1 MAATDK
7 LSDKAIKA
15 ALKTAVATGQP
26 RRLADGAGLCV
37 EVRPTGVGW
46 WRLRFWNGGKEGML
60 SLGTYPEV
68 SLALARERRAE
79 YRKAA
84 AAGTSPSDERKAGK
98 AAAAQRQEAERLAA
112 AGLPIPGTFEHTARD
127 WYSRHL
133 PTWSTGHATKILALM
148 VNDLF
153 PYLGTRPLAEMDAPE
168 VLRAVRRIE
177 ARGAVETAYRA
188 LKAAG
193 AVFRHG
199 VQNGHCD
206 SDPTRDLKGAV
217 ILPESRHR
225 AAVTEPAKL
234 GELLRAI
241 QSYQG
246 TPVVRTALTLAPLVF
261 LRPNELRRAE
271 WSEFDLDG
279 ATWTIPSVRMK
290 GRLKAKLSGT
300 PHVVPLA
307 RQAVAVLRDLRPL
320 TGHGRYV
327 FPSPLTRER
336 PMSDNAILTALRRMG
351 FAKEEV
357 TGHGFRATAR
367 TLLAERLD
375 VPPDVI
381 EAQLAHAVGD
391 SLGRAYNRTQFLEQ
405 RRRMMS
411 IWADYLDSLRDGID
425 AAVRGS
431 ARHRR
436 SALSA
441 QSAVL
446 DERKVRV
453 VRSAAEPSQLA
464 DRGSKR

>member
-7 LSDKAIKA
+7 LSDKAIRT
-15 ALKTAVATGQP
+15 ALKAAVATGKA
-26 RRLADGAGLCV
+26 RRLSDGAGLHV

-46 WRLRFWNGGKEGML
+46 WRLRFWSGGKEGML
-60 SLGTYPEV
+60 SLGTYPDV
-68 SLALARERRAE
+68 SLVLARERRAE

-112 AGLPIPGTFEHTARD
+112 AGLPVPGTFEHTARD
-127 WYSRHL
+127 WYTRHV
-133 PTWSTGHATKILALM
+133 PIWSPGHATKILALM

-153 PYLGTRPLAEMDAPE
+153 PYIGTRPLASMSGPE
-168 VLRAVRRIE
+168 VLRAARRIE

-206 SDPTRDLKGAV
+206 SDPTRDLKGAI
-217 ILPESRHR
+217 ILPESKHR

-279 ATWTIPSVRMK
+279 ATWTIPSARMK

-307 RQAVAVLRDLRPL
+307 HQAVAVLRDLRPL

-327 FPSPLTRER
+327 FPSPLTATR
-336 PMSDNAILTALRRMG
+336 PMSDNAVLTALRRMG

-375 VPPDVI
+375 IPPDVI

-411 IWADYLDSLRDGID
+411 IWADYLDTLREGVEASVKGQPKGRRSTLISRSV
-425 AAVRGS
+425 VRGQQKLEATRS
-431 ARHRR
+431 GNRMSRAPDGGRR
-436 SALSA
+436 
-441 QSAVL
+441 
-446 DERKVRV
+446 
-453 VRSAAEPSQLA
+453 
-464 DRGSKR
+464 